1 MTFVHLSMCVERGG
15 LRTGVSRYESTD
27 CPPDLLNQ
35 SWKGSGQTNMKTQK
49 ALKKWS
55 LLFENKWR

>member
-1 MTFVHLSMCVERGG
+1 MCVERGG